1 MREIRMMSLCYFLN
15 KISLYKKLSIFS
27 AFMITSKAHAIFP
40 NKTLVYW
47 SEANPRGFDPN
58 RATGGVEYSASAE
71 TIYSRLVDFERGTT
85 KLIPALAER
94 WEISPDGRIYTFILR
109 RGVKFHTTPWFKPT
123 REFNADDV
131 LFTFERM
138 RNPQMPF
145 RRAYPVEFPYWS
157 YTNFSKLIIKIEALD
172 SHTVRFILS
181 SANAPFLVNLT
192 DPSASVLSAE
202 YAAQLLKAGKASEI
216 NWKPVGTGPFI
227 FQKY

>member
-27 AFMITSKAHAIFP
+27 AFMITSKAHAIVP
-40 NKTLVYW
+40 NKTLVYC
-47 SEANPRGFDPN
+47 SEANPAGFDPN
-58 RATGGVEYSASAE
+58 RATSGVEYSASAE
-71 TIYSRLVDFERGTT
+71 TIYNRLVDFERGTT

-94 WEISPDGRIYTFILR
+94 WEISPDGRI
-109 RGVKFHTTPWFKPT
+109 
-123 REFNADDV
+123 
-131 LFTFERM
+131 FTFERM

-216 NWKPVGTGPFI
+216 
-227 FQKY
+227 